1 MTAPT
6 YKPLRI
12 VLIVFS
18 ALTMALAAVA
28 SNEANKTFDSED
40 LINGSIDER
49 KRGHWRPPLAQ
60 HTESIGAA
68 DFETMLSAAK
78 RWGEFG
84 PEDQLGAI
92 NLITPETRTAAA
104 ALVKTGRTVTLAN
117 PMDKVKASEFV
128 TPLEHQ
134 VFVFPPLMGPNSL
147 EIAAGDI
154 FTINY
159 HGGLHSHM
167 DGVAHFGWGGK
178 LYNGYDFAPSSKR
191 GFLNVGVENIAQKG
205 IFTRGVLIDLPRMYE
220 VDSIDPGTLIKLEH
234 IEAWESLTGERIRSG
249 DVLLLRFGRWSVAK
263 KDEDFNP
270 LEKTAGLHA
279 SVGAWLK
286 ERGVA
291 AIASDAISDR
301 MPPYVEGV
309 FNPVHVIANY
319 ALGMPIFDHLQ
330 LDELARV
337 SGELNQETF
346 LFIAA
351 PLNIEGATG
360 SPVTPI
366 AVF

>member
-1 MTAPT
+1 MTAQT

-12 VLIVFS
+12 VLVVCS
-18 ALTMALAAVA
+18 ALTVALATLA
-28 SNEANKTFDSED
+28 SNEASKALDSQR
-40 LINGSIDER
+40 LINASNIEQ
-49 KRGHWRPPLAQ
+49 KRGHWRPLLAQ
-60 HTESIGAA
+60 QTESIGAA
-68 DFETMLSAAK
+68 DFEIMLSAAK

-84 PEDQLGAI
+84 PEDQIGAI

-104 ALVKTGRTVTLAN
+104 ALVRTGRTVTLAN

-147 EIAAGDI
+147 ERAAGDI

-191 GFLNVGVENIAQKG
+191 GFLNLGVENIAQKG
-205 IFTRGVLIDLPRMYE
+205 IFTRGVLIDLPRMYG
-220 VDSIDPGTLIKLEH
+220 VDSLDPGTLITVEH
-234 IEAWESLTGERIRSG
+234 IEAWESLSGERVRSG

-263 KDEDFNP
+263 KDKNFNP

-279 SVGAWLK
+279 SVGLWLK

-330 LDELARV
+330 LDELAKV
-337 SGELNQETF
+337 SSGFNQNTF

>member
-1 MTAPT
+1 MTAQT

-12 VLIVFS
+12 VLVVCS
-18 ALTMALAAVA
+18 ALTVALATLA
-28 SNEANKTFDSED
+28 SNEASKALDSQR
-40 LINGSIDER
+40 LINASNIEQ
-49 KRGHWRPPLAQ
+49 KRGHWRPLLAQ
-60 HTESIGAA
+60 QTESIGAA
-68 DFETMLSAAK
+68 DFEIMLSAAK

-84 PEDQLGAI
+84 PEDQIGAI

-104 ALVKTGRTVTLAN
+104 ALVRTGRTVTLAN

-191 GFLNVGVENIAQKG
+191 GFLNLGVENIAQKG
-205 IFTRGVLIDLPRMYE
+205 IFTRGVLIDLPRMYG
-220 VDSIDPGTLIKLEH
+220 VDSLDPGTLITVEH
-234 IEAWESLTGERIRSG
+234 IEAWESLSGERVRSG
-249 DVLLLRFGRWSVAK
+249 DVLLLRFGRWSLAK
-263 KDEDFNP
+263 KDKNFNP

-279 SVGAWLK
+279 SVGIWLK

-330 LDELARV
+330 LDELAKV
-337 SGELNQETF
+337 SSGLNQNTF

>member
-1 MTAPT
+1 MTALT
-6 YKPLRI
+6 CKALRI
-12 VLIVFS
+12 ILLVFS
-18 ALTMALAAVA
+18 ALTLALAAIP
-28 SNEANKTFDSED
+28 SNEAKETFDGED
-40 LINGSIDER
+40 LINGSNGEQ
-49 KRGHWRPPLAQ
+49 KGGHWRPPLAQ
-60 HTESIGAA
+60 QTEPIGAA
-68 DFETMLSAAK
+68 DFEIMLSAAK

-84 PEDQLGAI
+84 PEDQIGAI

-191 GFLNVGVENIAQKG
+191 GFLNLGVENIAQKG
-205 IFTRGVLIDLPRMYE
+205 IFTRGVLIDLPRMYG
-220 VDSIDPGTLIKLEH
+220 VDSINPGTLITLEH
-234 IEAWESLTGERIRSG
+234 IEAWESLSGERVQSG

-337 SGELNQETF
+337 SSALNQETF

>member
-1 MTAPT
+1 
-6 YKPLRI
+6 
-12 VLIVFS
+12 
-18 ALTMALAAVA
+18 
-28 SNEANKTFDSED
+28 
-40 LINGSIDER
+40 
-49 KRGHWRPPLAQ
+49 
-60 HTESIGAA
+60 
-68 DFETMLSAAK
+68 
-78 RWGEFG
+78 
-84 PEDQLGAI
+84 
-92 NLITPETRTAAA
+92 
-104 ALVKTGRTVTLAN
+104 
-117 PMDKVKASEFV
+117 
-128 TPLEHQ
+128 
-134 VFVFPPLMGPNSL
+134 
-147 EIAAGDI
+147 
-154 FTINY
+154 
-159 HGGLHSHM
+159 M

-191 GFLNVGVENIAQKG
+191 GFLDLGVENIAEKG
-205 IFTRGVLIDLPRMYE
+205 IFTRGVLIDLPRMYG
-220 VDSIDPGTLIKLEH
+220 VDSIDPGTLITLEH
-234 IEAWESLTGERIRSG
+234 IEAWESLSGERVQSG

-279 SVGAWLK
+279 SVGGWLK

-337 SGELNQETF
+337 SSALNQDTF

>member
-1 MTAPT
+1 
-6 YKPLRI
+6 
-12 VLIVFS
+12 
-18 ALTMALAAVA
+18 
-28 SNEANKTFDSED
+28 
-40 LINGSIDER
+40 
-49 KRGHWRPPLAQ
+49 
-60 HTESIGAA
+60 
-68 DFETMLSAAK
+68 
-78 RWGEFG
+78 
-84 PEDQLGAI
+84 
-92 NLITPETRTAAA
+92 
-104 ALVKTGRTVTLAN
+104 
-117 PMDKVKASEFV
+117 
-128 TPLEHQ
+128 
-134 VFVFPPLMGPNSL
+134 MGPNSL

-191 GFLNVGVENIAQKG
+191 GFLNLGVENIAQKG
-205 IFTRGVLIDLPRMYE
+205 IFTRGVLIDLPRMYG
-220 VDSIDPGTLIKLEH
+220 VDSINPGTLITLEH
-234 IEAWESLTGERIRSG
+234 IEAWESLSGERVQSG

-263 KDEDFNP
+263 KDEVFNP

-286 ERGVA
+286 ERGAA

-337 SGELNQETF
+337 CSALNQETF

>member
-6 YKPLRI
+6 YELPRMA
-12 VLIVFS
+12 LIVFS
-18 ALTMALAAVA
+18 TLTMALAAVA

-40 LINGSIDER
+40 LINGLIDER
-49 KRGHWRPPLAQ
+49 KKDHWSPPLAQ

-68 DFETMLSAAK
+68 DFEIMLSAAK

-220 VDSIDPGTLIKLEH
+220 VDSIDPGTLITLEH
-234 IEAWESLTGERIRSG
+234 IEAWESLTGERIQSG

-337 SGELNQETF
+337 SRELNQETF